1 MSFPRL
7 NFSQFSRSSC
17 GSRDQLRHAVCH
29 LELTQSIDSPLVAPR
44 LISVI
49 ACFRH
54 LCGVR
59 LAQRTGSTF
68 VISAAGGKPGF
79 RTPATSYVVLPS
91 EICGQENMV
100 RSVRHCDCIRA
111 RVEGT
116 GKDAR

>member
-17 GSRDQLRHAVCH
+17 GSRDQLRHPICH
-29 LELTQSIDSPLVAPR
+29 LELTQSIDCPLVAPR
-44 LISVI
+44 PISAI
-49 ACFRH
+49 AEFRH

-59 LAQRTGSTF
+59 LAHRTGSTF
-68 VISAAGGKPGF
+68 VISATGGKPGF

-91 EICGQENMV
+91 EIYGIEKLF
-100 RSVRHCDCIRA
+100 RAIRHGDCIRA

-116 GKDAR
+116 GKDAP

>member
-17 GSRDQLRHAVCH
+17 GSRDQLRHAICH
-29 LELTQSIDSPLVAPR
+29 LELTQSIDCPLVAPR
-44 LISVI
+44 PISAI
-49 ACFRH
+49 ARFRH

-68 VISAAGGKPGF
+68 VISATGGKPGF

-91 EICGQENMV
+91 EICGQENM
-100 RSVRHCDCIRA
+100 RSEER
-111 RVEGT
+111 RV
-116 GKDAR
+116 GKE